1 MRIGIS
7 AGLECVSW
15 ACPPVHAQRPP
26 DTQDPFFDRTGER
39 KQFVSQNQ
47 NQKNDGDNNDN
58 DTEPQDSDG
67 NSNGKGCNSGP
78 VSELFL
84 LLLLE
89 SEKGRRIMSGRFGS
103 STRCSFPSAIAISFT
118 AKSWTTISRI
128 IVNSVIYYNDLPVGA
143 VCCRIEPDPSDHP
156 TPALTGK
163 ANESQTNG
171 SLQPSKLCKL
181 NIMTLGVLAAY
192 RQQGLATKLLNQV
205 ILAAQKTHDRSGT
218 SLQMNGE
225 SSISESKKGK
235 KSRSEERR
243 VMMPSIGSAYVHVQ
257 FGNEDAKE
265 FYLKRG
271 FRVEG
276 EVADYYRKIEPR
288 GAWILLIE
296 RMKRPLKSKSLSL
309 PHQRLPFTSL
319 GTPGIN
325 EVQGSFF
332 AEYKEPEE
340 EEQEEEEEEEEDGE
354 LLLPTTTNSR
364 TKKTNK
370 KPLSIHPIS
379 LLPAFILGVI
389 ITLYSS
395 LQNSTTQTTLNS
407 PFINHKPPLI
417 INRDHVYLPY
427 HYLNH
432 TWTLNPSKHQYPI
445 LQLIHNASQA
455 WSSKLA
461 RQSKSIPEA
470 VIEYKKRYNRPPPT
484 GFKEWFIWAQEND
497 VKLIDEYDRI
507 NELIEPFWAL
517 PPHVLRNRTE
527 QEGKNDA
534 FSTFIVK
541 NGTVKAIGPKKDA
554 PRTIDQLKLL
564 EVIVP
569 HLPDVNVTM
578 SHHDGPSVFM
588 DWTTKQRH
596 LDHARA
602 GKILP
607 PELIDKLMGI
617 RWRVCSRFSDAHVG
631 ERVGPRSQRPEC
643 RARRIYRLG
652 SRKNYGFVR
661 ASRVARFPWSLFFSP
676 FLLLCKIGL
685 RVDSDWGEGVTGFTA
700 WAGPRPLPL
709 RPIFSFAHSP
719 GFVSDILNAPLEQF
733 EDSSKNEEQTTGVWF
748 DRQTNW
754 RKSHRVRLHR
764 LGVAPAH
771 QYGHD
776 LKRRLRTP
784 GLRAPHSLNLSDL
797 SSLNNQDLPV
807 VVVEKEYSL
816 AQLSQRYLSASFVG
830 NLVQCT
836 VEDSSCEAIS
846 KEIEFGEPVDWQF
859 QNNFKYVLDV
869 DGNSWS
875 GRFRRLL
882 KSNSVVFKSTIWPE
896 WYRDQIQAWHHYVPV
911 RIDYAELFDL
921 MSFFTG
927 SPEAPSAATGEKD
940 GEDRVVTPG
949 FDHLAKLIALQGSDW
964 ADQHFRYQ
972 DIRAY
977 VWRTYLEWA
986 RVSADNRLQM
996 NFVL

>member
-1 MRIGIS
+1 M
-7 AGLECVSW
+7 
-15 ACPPVHAQRPP
+15 
-26 DTQDPFFDRTGER
+26 
-39 KQFVSQNQ
+39 NQ
-47 NQKNDGDNNDN
+47 
-58 DTEPQDSDG
+58 
-67 NSNGKGCNSGP
+67 
-78 VSELFL
+78 
-84 LLLLE
+84 
-89 SEKGRRIMSGRFGS
+89 
-103 STRCSFPSAIAISFT
+103 
-118 AKSWTTISRI
+118 
-128 IVNSVIYYNDLPVGA
+128 
-143 VCCRIEPDPSDHP
+143 
-156 TPALTGK
+156 
-163 ANESQTNG
+163 
-171 SLQPSKLCKL
+171 
-181 NIMTLGVLAAY
+181 
-192 RQQGLATKLLNQV
+192 
-205 ILAAQKTHDRSGT
+205 
-218 SLQMNGE
+218 
-225 SSISESKKGK
+225 
-235 KSRSEERR
+235 
-243 VMMPSIGSAYVHVQ
+243 
-257 FGNEDAKE
+257 
-265 FYLKRG
+265 
-271 FRVEG
+271 
-276 EVADYYRKIEPR
+276 
-288 GAWILLIE
+288 
-296 RMKRPLKSKSLSL
+296 PLRSKSLNL
-309 PHQRLPFTSL
+309 PPQTYKHRLPFTSVE
-319 GTPGIN
+319 TPGIN
-325 EVQGSFF
+325 ERGNYFDINSTVT
-332 AEYKEPEE
+332 
-340 EEQEEEEEEEEDGE
+340 EQDEEEEEEEEQDHHHGE
-354 LLLPTTTNSR
+354 LLPTTR
-364 TKKTNK
+364 QKKK
-370 KPLSIHPIS
+370 KPFSRSIHPIF

-395 LQNSTTQTTLNS
+395 LRNLSPQTTLHS
-407 PFINHKPPLI
+407 PLLTLNHHNPSEPPLI

-427 HYLNH
+427 DYLNH

-455 WSSKLA
+455 WEAKLA
-461 RQSKSIPEA
+461 RQSQSLPQAIK
-470 VIEYKKRYNRPPPT
+470 EYKKRYNRPPPT
-484 GFKEWFIWAQEND
+484 GFKEWFLWAQEND
-497 VKLIDEYDRI
+497 VKLVDEYDRI

-527 QEGKNDA
+527 QEGKNEA
-534 FSTFIVK
+534 FSTFVVK

-607 PELIDKLMGI
+607 PELIDK
-617 RWRVCSRFSDAHVG
+617 VEDDA
-631 ERVGPRSQRPEC
+631 S
-643 RARRIYRLG
+643 LW
-652 SRKNYGFVR
+652 GFVG
-661 ASRVARFPWSLFFSP
+661 ACAPDSP
-676 FLLLCKIGL
+676 MRMLANGLAQDLNVQNAGPGGYIGL
-685 RVDSDWGEGVTGFTA
+685 DHAKTMDLCEHPEWQEFHGFTA

-719 GFVSDILNAPLEQF
+719 GFVSDILHAPLEQF
-733 EDSSKNEEQTTGVWF
+733 EDSSKNAEHVKGWEEKTESSRLLWRGQTTGVWF

-784 GLRAPHSLNLSDL
+784 GLRAPPSLNLSSYL
-797 SSLNNQDLPV
+797 SSLNNHDDLPV

-846 KEIEFGEPVDWQF
+846 KEIEFGEPVDWPF

-896 WYRDQIQAWHHYVPV
+896 WYRDQIQPWYHYVPV

-927 SPEAPSAATGEKD
+927 GPESADEARAAGTD
-940 GEDRVVTPG
+940 GEEALVSPG
-949 FDHLAKLIALQGSDW
+949 FDLLAKRIAAQGSAW
-964 ADQHFRYQ
+964 ADLHFRYQ

-986 RVSADNRLQM
+986 RVSADDRLQM
-996 NFVL
+996 NVQL